1 MKVQVPRGTL
11 NQVLQKVYGAADKK
25 VHMPILSNV
34 LIEASEPSQ
43 EIEFTATDLELSIW
57 TKVAAKVEASGR
69 VTVSAKKLLEIVR
82 EVPHET
88 VGLEEISGNRLIVTA
103 GRSRFELS
111 TIPADDFPF
120 VNFFPGIPLAEC
132 DPGILRKCLAK
143 TQYGIP
149 ADDDPFSMSGVFCHV
164 QEPDSVRFVSSDG
177 HRLALYEVPLS
188 NFDGLSLEAGII
200 IPRKGALEVL
210 KILEKEDRGE
220 RVYLGVHENAL
231 ILQLQDTLV
240 SVQLLEGEFPE
251 YQLIIPEERPCH
263 FSVETDPLYAALKRV
278 GVLTDQRWRHVRFN
292 LTENSLELES
302 GNPELGQATDFID
315 VDYSGEPFSIA
326 FNLRYVLDALQALES
341 SEVRFEW
348 VDQYHGGVFLGKDDP
363 GYLGLIMPMVI

>member
-43 EIEFTATDLELSIW
+43 ELELTATDLELSVW
-57 TKVAAKVEASGR
+57 TKVGATVEEPGR
-69 VTVSAKKLLEIVR
+69 LTVSAKKLLEIVR

-88 VGLEEISGNRLIVTA
+88 VELKEVSGNRLIVSA

-111 TIPADDFPF
+111 TISADDFPF
-120 VNFFPGIPLAEC
+120 VNFFPGIPLAGC

-143 TQYGIP
+143 TQHGIP
-149 ADDDPFSMSGVFCHV
+149 PDDDPFSMSGVFCHV
-164 QEPDSVRFVSSDG
+164 REPDAIRFVSSDG
-177 HRLALYEVPLS
+177 HRLALYEVPLGS
-188 NFDGLSLEAGII
+188 FEGLSLDGGII
-200 IPRKGALEVL
+200 IPRKGALEIL
-210 KILEKEDRGE
+210 KMLEKEDRGE
-220 RVYLGVHENAL
+220 RVFLGIHENAL
-231 ILQLQDTLV
+231 ILQTRDTLV

-251 YQLIIPEERPCH
+251 YELIIPEERPCH
-263 FSVETDPLYAALKRV
+263 FSVETDPLYLALKRV
-278 GVLTDQRWRHVRFN
+278 GVLTDQRWRHVRFH

-302 GNPELGQATDFID
+302 GNPELGQATDVID
-315 VDYSGEPFSIA
+315 VVYSGEPFSIA
-326 FNLRYVLDALQALES
+326 FNLRYVLDALQAVES
-341 SEVRFEW
+341 AEVRFEW
-348 VDQYHGGVFLGKDDP
+348 VDQYHGGVFVGKDDP